1 MDKRS
6 ICIIGV
12 GKVGST
18 LAFEFI
24 EAGFQNVFL
33 IDKYLARVS
42 RIAKSSKKFKYSNR
56 FKKEFINGSDIV
68 IISVHDSVIGSVIK
82 KLQSLK
88 IDYSGKIIL
97 HTSGALNSDVFNLLN
112 ISKSRIGSFHPIQT
126 FNRFQYSRSK
136 VLEGIY
142 FGIEGG
148 IKARKFQKELCKK
161 FKSYYIEIP
170 KEKKLIYHTAC
181 VIASN
186 FLVTYI
192 NILSDI
198 IKMIGLKE
206 EKTYKIFEPIIIET
220 LLNISRHGHVK
231 SLTGPYERNDVNT
244 INGHL
249 QSIAEE
255 NPLLIPFYISL
266 AKETIGVA
274 LKKKSITKAE
284 ARELNKVLDKF
295 NINHKF

>member
-1 MDKRS
+1 MDDRS

-12 GKVGST
+12 GKVGSA
-18 LAFEFI
+18 LAYEFI
-24 EAGFQNVFL
+24 EADFQNVFL
-33 IDKYLARVS
+33 IDKNLTRVS
-42 RIAKSSKKFKYSNR
+42 RIAKGSKKFKYSTR
-56 FKKEFINGSDIV
+56 FKKEFINESDIV
-68 IISVHDSVIGSVIK
+68 IISVQDSIIGSVIN

-88 IDYSGKIIL
+88 IAYSDKLIL
-97 HTSGALNSDVFNLLN
+97 HTSGALNSDVFNLLK
-112 ISKSRIGSFHPIQT
+112 ISKNQVGSFHPIQT

-206 EKTYKIFEPIIIET
+206 DKTYKIFEPIIIET

-231 SLTGPYERNDVNT
+231 SLTGPYERYDLVT
-244 INGHL
+244 IKGHL
-249 QSIAEE
+249 QSIVEE

-274 LKKKSITKAE
+274 LKKKSITKTE
-284 ARELNKVLDKF
+284 AVELKKVLDKF
-295 NINHKF
+295 NKS